1 MILEHIDSPAD
12 LRSLTPE
19 ELDTLSGEIREFIVD
34 AVTATGG
41 HLGSNLGVVELTL
54 ALHRTFDSPRDV
66 LLWDT
71 GHQAYVHKLVTGR
84 RDAFPQLRQAD
95 GLSGY
100 PNRTESEHDWVENSH
115 ASTILS
121 YAHGLASAFQLQGS
135 QRRVVAVVGDGA
147 LTGGMAY
154 EALNNLGHSGTPVV
168 IVLNDNGRSYAPTV
182 SRLSLGLTHLR
193 LNPAYVQARQ
203 RIRHLIRE
211 LPGVGDLAY
220 SGVHGLTSALREVV
234 TPHTFFEALGI
245 RYAGPIDG
253 HDIAGVEQALA
264 NASEWP
270 GPIVVHVM
278 TQKGRGYAPAEDDD
292 VQRLHDVKVS
302 PPPALAVD
310 GVADGSG
317 TVDDPGPDGAP
328 ADSGDVAAVLPV
340 TTFTDAFTRSLLR
353 EAEADPRIVAITA
366 AMPGPTGL
374 LPFEARFPDRF
385 VDVGIAEQHAVT
397 AAAGMAMA
405 GMRPVVAVYS
415 TFFSRAFDQA
425 NLDVGLH
432 RLPVVLVLDRAGI
445 TGDDGASHHGVLDM
459 ALGLSIPGM
468 TVFAPSSAP
477 EVEVMLAEAL
487 TLDGPSMIRFP
498 KTPAPWVAPGTVG
511 TGREARCVRS
521 GDGSVCIL
529 AVGKMVTSAAEA
541 ALELEAE
548 GIDVTVWDVRVVSDP
563 DPAMVADAAR
573 HGVVVTIE
581 DGVRQGGAGMFLAEA
596 VRQSCPQGAAP
607 PVISLGIPRAYI
619 AQDKPDRILARLGL
633 DGPGLARSVRTAV
646 GHTVLGSAAPEAA
659 PRQTASRQTASREA
673 TSREATSRQ
682 ATSRQAGTRDPAPA
696 KAGRGKG
703 GLGHTPDGPVDEV
716 APAFPAATPRGHPT
730 RPATLTARDATD

>member
-1 MILEHIDSPAD
+1 MILETIDSPAD

-19 ELDTLSGEIREFIVD
+19 ELAILSEEIRTFIVD
-34 AVTATGG
+34 SVTATGG

-84 RDAFPQLRQAD
+84 RKAFPELRQEG

-121 YAHGLASAFQLQGS
+121 YAHGLASAFELQGVD
-135 QRRVVAVVGDGA
+135 RRVVAVVGDGA

-154 EALNNLGHSGTPVV
+154 EALNNLGHSGKPVV

-182 SRLSLGLTHLR
+182 SRLSLSLTHLR

-203 RIRHLIRE
+203 RVRHLLRE

-253 HDIAGVEQALA
+253 HDIAGVELALT
-264 NASEWP
+264 NAAEWP
-270 GPIVVHVM
+270 GPIVVHVT
-278 TQKGRGYAPAEDDD
+278 TQKGRGYAPAEEDD

-302 PPPALAVD
+302 VASVGSVASAGAASAVAQEVGDGGDRAEGAAGQLGERAAPEVLAPTGSSPAGPAPT
-310 GVADGSG
+310 GS
-317 TVDDPGPDGAP
+317 A
-328 ADSGDVAAVLPV
+328 LPV
-340 TTFTDAFTRSLLR
+340 TTYTDGFTRSLIRL
-353 EAEADPRIVAITA
+353 AEADPRIVAITA

-374 LPFEARFPDRF
+374 LPFQARFPDRF

-405 GMRPVVAVYS
+405 GLRPVVAVYS
-415 TFFSRAFDQA
+415 TFFTRAFDQA

-445 TGDDGASHHGVLDM
+445 TGDDGPSHHGVLDL

-468 TVFAPSSAP
+468 TVFAPSSAL
-477 EVEVMLAEAL
+477 EVEVMMAEAL

-498 KTPAPWVAPGTVG
+498 KTPAPWVDAESVG
-511 TGREARCVRS
+511 SGLGARRVRV
-521 GDGSVCIL
+521 GDGSVCL
-529 AVGKMVTSAAEA
+529 VAVGKMVTVAETAA
-541 ALELEAE
+541 ALLADE
-548 GIDVTVWDVRVVSDP
+548 GIDLTVWDPRVVSEP
-563 DPAMVADAAR
+563 DPAMLADAGR
-573 HGVVVTIE
+573 HRLVVTAE
-581 DGVRQGGAGMFLAEA
+581 DGIRQGGAGSFLVDAL
-596 VRQSCPQGAAP
+596 RRDLPLGACP
-607 PVISLGIPRAYI
+607 PVVNLGIPRAYL
-619 AQDKPDRILARLGL
+619 AQGRPDTILAHLGL
-633 DGPGLARSVRTAV
+633 DAAGLAASVREALAGLRAGPAGPSESSGQPPLV
-646 GHTVLGSAAPEAA
+646 GPPLVGPPLP
-659 PRQTASRQTASREA
+659 A
-673 TSREATSRQ
+673 TSGVE
-682 ATSRQAGTRDPAPA
+682 GRD
-696 KAGRGKG
+696 
-703 GLGHTPDGPVDEV
+703 
-716 APAFPAATPRGHPT
+716 
-730 RPATLTARDATD
+730 

>member
-12 LRSLTPE
+12 LRTLSPE
-19 ELDTLSGEIREFIVD
+19 ELSILSAEIREFIVD

-121 YAHGLASAFQLQGS
+121 YAHGLASSFQLQGS
-135 QRRVVAVVGDGA
+135 HRRVVAVVGDGA

-182 SRLSLGLTHLR
+182 SRLSLSLTHLR
-193 LNPAYVQARQ
+193 LNPAYLQARQ

-270 GPIVVHVM
+270 GPIVVHVL
-278 TQKGRGYAPAEDDD
+278 TQKGRGYAPAEEDD

-302 PPPALAVD
+302 AAPPSPAIARRPA
-310 GVADGSG
+310 ADRRPWTAG
-317 TVDDPGPDGAP
+317 PGCGQ
-328 ADSGDVAAVLPV
+328 AAALPV
-340 TTFTDAFTRSLLR
+340 TTFTDAFTRALLR
-353 EAEADPRIVAITA
+353 QAESDPRIVAITA

-432 RLPVVLVLDRAGI
+432 RLPVVMVLDRAGI
-445 TGDDGASHHGVLDM
+445 TGDDGPSHHGVLDM
-459 ALGLSIPGM
+459 ALALSIPGM
-468 TVFAPSSAP
+468 TVFAPSSAA

-487 TLDGPSMIRFP
+487 TLDGPSIIRFP
-498 KTPAPWVAPGTVG
+498 KTPAPWVAPGH
-511 TGREARCVRS
+511 GRDRACTPAARVP

-529 AVGKMVTSAAEA
+529 AVGKMVTAAE
-541 ALELEAE
+541 
-548 GIDVTVWDVRVVSDP
+548 
-563 DPAMVADAAR
+563 
-573 HGVVVTIE
+573 
-581 DGVRQGGAGMFLAEA
+581 
-596 VRQSCPQGAAP
+596 
-607 PVISLGIPRAYI
+607 
-619 AQDKPDRILARLGL
+619 
-633 DGPGLARSVRTAV
+633 
-646 GHTVLGSAAPEAA
+646 
-659 PRQTASRQTASREA
+659 
-673 TSREATSRQ
+673 
-682 ATSRQAGTRDPAPA
+682 
-696 KAGRGKG
+696 
-703 GLGHTPDGPVDEV
+703 
-716 APAFPAATPRGHPT
+716 
-730 RPATLTARDATD
+730 